1 MTRYFKFI
9 TDLRNLV
16 SCLGNFIYFPYT
28 RKTLFKV
35 ENNLRKAYDS
45 WMLQGKSIR
54 TLEKLFHLQQNLT
67 YSFIL
72 FIFIE
77 NDKTLKISLTKY
89 KYQ

>member
-45 WMLQGKSIR
+45 
-54 TLEKLFHLQQNLT
+54 
-67 YSFIL
+67 
-72 FIFIE
+72 
-77 NDKTLKISLTKY
+77 
-89 KYQ
+89 